1 MLLFK
6 DLKNNCPVHI
16 LNKQDVSITQ
26 GVATSVGFP
35 RMPMSYKPGQNTMVI
50 DVTITADGKTAT
62 YEIPENLS
70 VTYANNLVLAT
81 DKAGLAPDIEAIKNT
96 ADQVIKSYDSQ
107 RERYDKACALL
118 MDVKPEYKEKKET
131 ENRLNKM
138 EGSISEIRT
147 MMEKLMESLGG
158 K

>member
-6 DLKNNCPVHI
+6 DLKNNCPVYI
-16 LNKQDVSITQ
+16 LDKQDMSITQ

-35 RMPMSYKPGQNTMVI
+35 RMPMSYKPGQNTMVV

-70 VTYANNLVLAT
+70 VTYANNFVLAT
-81 DKAGLAPDIEAIKNT
+81 DKAGLVSDIEAIKNT
-96 ADQVIKSYDSQ
+96 ADQIIKSYDSQ
-107 RERYDKACALL
+107 KERYDKACALL

-138 EGSISEIRT
+138 ESSITRMEG
-147 MMEKLMESLGG
+147 MMEKLIESLGG

>member
-6 DLKNNCPVHI
+6 DLKNNCPVYI
-16 LNKQDVSITQ
+16 LDKQDMTIVT

-35 RMPMSYKPGQNTMVI
+35 RMPMNYKPGQNTMVV
-50 DVTITADGKTAT
+50 DVTISADGKSAT

-70 VTYANNLVLAT
+70 VTYANNFVLAT
-81 DKAGLAPDIEAIKNT
+81 DKAGLAPDIEAIRNT
-96 ADQVIKSYDSQ
+96 ADQIIKSYDSQ
-107 RERYDKACALL
+107 KERYDRACALL
-118 MDVKPEYKEKKET
+118 MEVKPEYKEKKET
-131 ENRLNKM
+131 EDRLNKM
-138 EGSISEIRT
+138 DGTIAEIKG